1 MKRREFFTLVGGAA
15 TLPLAARAQSRIYRV
30 AFLTLEPDE
39 NAALLIGP
47 MRSSAMSKAPT
58 WPSRIDLHRATLGD
72 SAALAEELVREAP
85 TCWLPDG
92 ERLHQGALKAARS
105 SIPIV
110 FASGDPS
117 PGLRAKS
124 GASRRQYHR
133 PERTRRRHK
142 GKAAPAVLEVRFRA
156 NELLECC

>member
-47 MRSSAMSKAPT
+47 MRELGYVEGANLAVTHRSAQ
-58 WPSRIDLHRATLGD
+58 GD
-72 SAALAEELVREAP
+72 PGRLAALAEELVREAL

-92 ERLHQGALKAARS
+92 ERLHQEHLKPRLRPSQSCSPQSATRSPRASCKVWRVRAA
-105 SIPIV
+105 I
-110 FASGDPS
+110 
-117 PGLRAKS
+117 
-124 GASRRQYHR
+124 
-133 PERTRRRHK
+133 
-142 GKAAPAVLEVRFRA
+142 
-156 NELLECC
+156 